1 MIPPATVQQIIE
13 TARVEEVI
21 GDFLTLKRRGANYIA
36 NCPFHGERTPSFYV
50 SPAKGIYKCFG
61 CGAAGNSVKFV
72 MEHEKLSYPEAL
84 RYIAQKYG
92 IEVAEAP
99 APDGEQLAEQQWHDS
114 LYLINRFAAEHFQR
128 NLFETDEG
136 QSVGLSYFKERHL
149 NEATIRK
156 FGLGYSI
163 ERNNALLTEARQKG
177 YQATLLKEVG
187 LIGDRFERDTDF
199 FRARVMFPIHNTSGK
214 VVAFAGRTLLSDKKI
229 PKYVNSPETPIYHKS
244 QVLYGLHLARTAIR
258 RHDECWL
265 VEGYLDVI
273 SLVQAGIE
281 HVVASSGTAL
291 TQEQIKLIK
300 RYSENIVILYDSDAA
315 GINAALRGIER
326 IIEEELNVR
335 IVLLPIGHD
344 PDSYIYEVGSEAML
358 QYVAQNAK
366 DFVLFKTDL
375 QWKAVQHDPIKKAA
389 LLRDV
394 IRTIAKVTDNIK
406 RALYVRECSRL
417 FDVAEQ
423 LIIAEINQ
431 LKLTQLQQKK
441 QIDNNSNNPTPKPP
455 PKRQGTDKPPNPLPD
470 EYELMPIEAGD
481 EANYTDWTPHNADV
495 PPLPPSPLDLGAADK
510 LSLSNAKRI
519 DKLEKKMVAWLLE
532 HGQRDMF
539 EGIPAA
545 AYLVFQLQSMPP
557 LRNAL
562 CAKIID
568 AYRQGLENGIVLPMS
583 HFVQHPDDDIAQL
596 CAQITA
602 LPHELSANWEK
613 KHGIVLADANFRYKD
628 EIKQMLLRYQLLLIN
643 ERLEEIS
650 TLLQHNNNTAEQAD
664 WRLLLTEQKQLQD
677 QRRSIAKELG
687 IEISH

>member
-128 NLFETDEG
+128 NLFDTDEG

-149 NEATIRK
+149 SEATIRK

-163 ERNNALLTEARQKG
+163 ERNNALLTEARKKG

-187 LIGDRFERDTDF
+187 LVGDRFERDTDF

-214 VVAFAGRTLLSDKKI
+214 VVAFAGRTLQSDKKI

-265 VEGYLDVI
+265 VEGYLDLI

-326 IIEEELNVR
+326 IIEEGLNVR

-344 PDSYIYEVGSEAML
+344 PDSYIYEVGSAAML

-431 LKLTQLQQKK
+431 LKLAQLQQKK
-441 QIDNNSNNPTPKPP
+441 QIDNNENKPTTKPP
-455 PKRQGTDKPPNPLPD
+455 PKRQGNNKPPTPLPD
-470 EYELMPIEAGD
+470 EDWRMPIEAGE
-481 EANYTDWTPHNADV
+481 EASYTDLDEVSPRNTDA
-495 PPLPPSPLDLGAADK
+495 PPLPPSPLDLGGADK

-519 DKLEKKMVAWLLE
+519 DSLEKEMVAWLLE

-545 AYLVFQLQSMPP
+545 AYLVFQLQSLPP

-562 CAKIID
+562 CTKIID
-568 AYRQGLENGIVLPMS
+568 AYRQGLENGVVLPMS

-596 CAQITA
+596 CAQIAT

-613 KHGIVLADANFRYKD
+613 MHSIVSNFRYKE
-628 EIKQMLLRYQLLLIN
+628 EIKQMLLRHQILRID
-643 ERLEEIS
+643 ERLEEIM
-650 TLLQHNNNTAEQAD
+650 LQLKSNSDAAGQV
-664 WRLLLTEQKQLQD
+664 LLLTEQKQLQD
-677 QRRSIAKELG
+677 QRRSIANELG
-687 IEISH
+687 IEILH